1 MKVQYLS
8 LRFFQCFF
16 QFQTYDD
23 YLHLGNFDG
32 LSCPTP
38 VEEIDTFEKNNS
50 KWAINIIAMKAD
62 KVDKEKLENWRKK
75 KKKNRFLKGYLRQEE
90 TQEKN
95 IGTERNNEKKKDN
108 IQIFPYRYK
117 YIYIYIY
124 IY

>member
-1 MKVQYLS
+1 
-8 LRFFQCFF
+8 
-16 QFQTYDD
+16 
-23 YLHLGNFDG
+23 
-32 LSCPTP
+32 
-38 VEEIDTFEKNNS
+38 
-50 KWAINIIAMKAD
+50 MKAD
-62 KVDKEKLENWRKK
+62 KVDDKKKLENWRKK

-124 IY
+124 IYILTTYIIIINIFFFKDK